1 MTIIALIIHALRS
14 IIIILTGRL
23 NLKYDATKW
32 TLKLNGKKQENK
44 VHYMSNNQ
52 NKSGNFIYISSKVAE
67 KFNIG
72 RERHWQLI
80 KWPTRF

>member
-32 TLKLNGKKQENK
+32 TLKLNGKK
-44 VHYMSNNQ
+44 
-52 NKSGNFIYISSKVAE
+52 
-67 KFNIG
+67 
-72 RERHWQLI
+72 
-80 KWPTRF
+80 TRKQSALYEQ

>member
-1 MTIIALIIHALRS
+1 M
-14 IIIILTGRL
+14 
-23 NLKYDATKW
+23 
-32 TLKLNGKKQENK
+32 GKKQENK

-52 NKSGNFIYISSKVAE
+52 NKSGNFIYISSKVAK
-67 KFNIG
+67 KFNIS